1 MKKEKIVRKIENVIA
16 LYPKMDQPYVFNK
29 NGGPNGKGGSDPCD
43 AHTSGA
49 KYTTNFKMTAEQ
61 AKELLLAMGKAYKVR
76 KEDDWPK
83 FENPFT
89 PDTENPKL
97 FVGVARIDAS
107 WERPPVHI
115 DAQKNDLGKG
125 FKVTKGSIMNLQVE
139 LHPWSN
145 PKTGHGVALRLE
157 AVQVVKLADRGVS
170 AENNIFDA
178 VEGFAKEDDDSSED
192 DLESVFDVVAEEEE
206 EEEAEAVAEP
216 KVKVSKKKKEAPKD
230 DVDLA
235 SLLDGFDD

>member
-1 MKKEKIVRKIENVIA
+1 MKKEKIVHRIDNVEA

-29 NGGPNGKGGSDPCD
+29 KGGPNGKGGSDPCD

-49 KYTTNFKMTAEQ
+49 DYSTSFKMTGAQ
-61 AKELLLAMGKAYKVR
+61 AKELLTAMHKAYKVR
-76 KEDDWPK
+76 QEDSWPEFK
-83 FENPFT
+83 NPFA

-97 FVGVARIDAS
+97 FVGKARIDAS

-115 DAQKNDLGKG
+115 DAKKNDLGKG
-125 FKVTKGSIMNLQVE
+125 FKVTKGSTISLQVE
-139 LHPWSN
+139 MHPWYN
-145 PKTGHGVALRLE
+145 ERTGNGVALRLE
-157 AVQVVKLADRGVS
+157 AVQVVKLAERAVS
-170 AENNIFDA
+170 NVFDV

-192 DLESVFDVVAEEEE
+192 DLESVFDVVTEEEE
-206 EEEAEAVAEP
+206 EEEVVVEP
-216 KVKVSKKKKEAPKD
+216 KVKVSKKKKDAPKD